1 MGLRGLFGP
10 PCGRAPPRARGC
22 GGLAG
27 VLWFGGALRAQCLP
41 VAHAAGVPPRPPK
54 ALSGLRSLRSRT
66 AYGVPKG
73 RGRSARDKCSAPL
86 SQCIY
91 RQLRSHK
98 AVSCRGFA
106 TASRFCRL
114 TESPWRLNY
123 YAGTIGGKVA
133 PLAVNAVLLCRFAP
147 LSQCFLPPA
156 TLPKSGILPRLRR
169 RKALLSA
176 LLRWL
181 GVICQPLAGGLCPRP
196 SGFLRCA

>member
-1 MGLRGLFGP
+1 MPPTESPWRYSYSAAGWFPGLPRAVRRARGP
-10 PCGRAPPRARGC
+10 PCCVHPPCWRAPPRARGC

-73 RGRSARDKCSAPL
+73 RGRFARDKCSAPL
-86 SQCIY
+86 SQCSY

-98 AVSCRGFA
+98 AVSCRGYA
-106 TASRFCRL
+106 TASRVCRL
-114 TESPWRLNY
+114 TESLWRLNY
-123 YAGTIGGKVA
+123 SAGTIGG
-133 PLAVNAVLLCRFAP
+133 R
-147 LSQCFLPPA
+147 
-156 TLPKSGILPRLRR
+156 
-169 RKALLSA
+169 SA

-196 SGFLRCA
+196 LGCLRCA